1 MEDKDVQHYIEH
13 KLKSF
18 PKVEQICSMHSIV
31 VTPNLLADL
40 EKAIK
45 KNIPNDSCQIRYIC
59 KYKKKADAYFN
70 SIQELDGCDNSL
82 DRTIKTLVMEVSA
95 GKDFSAELT
104 FGMATLE
111 DLDYA
116 YYDLSVPTPVNV
128 HGYVKGKEKQIAKLK
143 ADIIYQIRR
152 HSRKSLYSF
161 FSYAGV
167 LFTILLT
174 IGLYVGYRYLWG
186 IPKTYSIPIMNIV
199 DKPYNSA
206 ALWGKIMPYT
216 KLWLT
221 VFGLAICIGDFF
233 RQIFPRVQ
241 FILGDNRDAV
251 KRKRTTK
258 DRILWD
264 ILFAFILN
272 LAILFIEHNI

>member
-1 MEDKDVQHYIEH
+1 MYVKDFQYFIEH
-13 KLKSF
+13 ELKSF
-18 PKVEQICSMHSIV
+18 PKVEQIRSMHSIV

-45 KNIPNDSCQIRYIC
+45 KNVPNDSCQIRYTC
-59 KYKKKADAYFN
+59 RYKKKADAYFN

-95 GKDFSAELT
+95 GKDFSTELT
-104 FGMATLE
+104 FGKATLE

-116 YYDLSVPTPVNV
+116 FYDLSVPTPVNV
-128 HGYVKGKEKQIAKLK
+128 LGYVKGKEIQIAKLK

-152 HSRKSLYSF
+152 HSHKSLYSF
-161 FSYAGV
+161 FSYAGI
-167 LFTILLT
+167 LFTVLLT
-174 IGLYVGYRYLWG
+174 VGLFAGYRYLWG
-186 IPKTYSIPIMNIV
+186 IPETYSIPIMNIV

-206 ALWGKIMPYT
+206 TFWGKVMPYA
-216 KLWLT
+216 KLWLS
-221 VFGLAICIGDFF
+221 VFGFAICLGDLV

-241 FILGDNRDAV
+241 FIIGDNQDAV
-251 KRKRTTK
+251 QRKRTTK
-258 DRILWD
+258 ERILWD

-272 LAILFIEHNI
+272 LVILFIEYNI